1 MPLNQNSPTR
11 ADNVTAF
18 FSAHARRQRTAF
30 VPHSPAHARL
40 RPLPAS
46 EQRRADARCRDRHKL
61 HAAYAGDHVTS
72 IFSAHLRLL
81 NTAFAPHSSAHV
93 PRRPLPASE
102 QQCAHARCRDRH
114 KLYSAYVGDHVTS
127 FFSEH
132 VRLLSTSFAPDSSAH
147 VPLRP
152 LPASEQQC
160 AHARQVTPLQA
171 AWIAA
176 RARVNNVGVTLRRK
190 SGRGARDLRLQIRF
204 NFKAMTMSWS

>member
-1 MPLNQNSPTR
+1 MR
-11 ADNVTAF
+11 
-18 FSAHARRQRTAF
+18 
-30 VPHSPAHARL
+30 
-40 RPLPAS
+40 
-46 EQRRADARCRDRHKL
+46 
-61 HAAYAGDHVTS
+61 GDHVTS
-72 IFSAHLRLL
+72 IFSTHARILK
-81 NTAFAPHSSAHV
+81 TAFAPHSSAHV

-204 NFKAMTMSWS
+204 NFKAMTMSWSYFLVIGHVTEGFRLHEFDTRRTLNVVFDLQLVAKHDLRLQPNVSCSSDGRMSPESPTVSS